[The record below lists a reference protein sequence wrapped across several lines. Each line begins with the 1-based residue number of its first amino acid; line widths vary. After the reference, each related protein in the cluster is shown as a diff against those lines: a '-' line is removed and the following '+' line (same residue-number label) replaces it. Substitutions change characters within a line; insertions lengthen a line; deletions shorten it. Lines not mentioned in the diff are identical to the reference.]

1 MSFTKNIF
9 LLKKTLRKVLFGLS
23 TKIFYFSINNMLE
36 IYNFFVYFVVS
47 LVITLL
53 LTFAAGQLNLA
64 YGFDYEK
71 FSAYECGFDPFEH
84 TRFSFDVRFYLVAIF
99 YIIFDLEVIFFF
111 PLSLNLPYMGWS
123 DFMLTNFFIFF
134 LFAGIVYEFWYG
146 KLDWSLQSYFKIL
159 FY

>member
-1 MSFTKNIF
+1 
-9 LLKKTLRKVLFGLS
+9 
-23 TKIFYFSINNMLE
+23 MLE

-47 LVITLL
+47 LIITLA

-64 YGFDYEK
+64 SGFDYEK

-111 PLSLNLPYMGWS
+111 PLSLNTPYMGSS
-123 DFMLTNFFIFF
+123 DFALTSIFIFF

-146 KLDWSLQSYFKIL
+146 KLDWS
-159 FY
+159 